1 MRTLHTMY
9 PLSLLTQLDVPKD
22 SSTERR
28 NEGLGPVGQ
37 GVQSF
42 SWHSFIL
49 SVKDR
54 IQSSSQPVGG
64 HPIGGHISDILHIR
78 YLRFITLAKLQLR
91 SSEEII

>member
-54 IQSSSQPVGG
+54 IQSGSSQPVGR
-64 HPIGGHISDILHIR
+64 HPLGGGSHIR
-78 YLRFITLAKLQLR
+78 YSIYQIFTL
-91 SSEEII
+91 